1 VCPLYNPLYHPL
13 TRRWVLV
20 LIPILPQTQRETP
33 RTPGSSSSSS
43 RLPARPVSWD
53 LACGLAC
60 LMTQCGRRWQHALTW
75 APDSSVTT
83 RKRKPPPSQSESA
96 ALPLQCQRLA
106 KLTAAL
112 AYARR
117 GIYAARQSS
126 PAASWLRPAGRRQR
140 ERRARGRWPGQL
152 APGDDGAA
160 APPLDRRRPTSC
172 CRLLIND
179 SNRMT
184 AGGGCGSKR

>member
-1 VCPLYNPLYHPL
+1 MGTSSHSHSPPNPKRNPKN
-13 TRRWVLV
+13 
-20 LIPILPQTQRETP
+20 
-33 RTPGSSSSSS
+33 S
-43 RLPARPVSWD
+43 RQQQQQFPAARPPGQLGPGLRPGLPDGAVRPQVAARVD
-53 LACGLAC
+53 LG
-60 LMTQCGRRWQHALTW
+60 TWQLGYYTETKA
-75 APDSSVTT
+75 
-83 RKRKPPPSQSESA
+83 PPSQSESA

-184 AGGGCGSKR
+184 AGGAAAASDDLRAA